1 MFKLSMEAGHAG
13 FGVTPGKRPF
23 DGSMYEWDFSNAV
36 VKYIIEELSHYE
48 DVATHRVDDPSG
60 RTDVPLQTRTN
71 RANDWGS
78 NVHLSIHANAIGTT
92 WNSVRGIETYVYK
105 TSLKEAFALAT
116 KVQAELISATGCT
129 NRGVKAG
136 DLHMVRE
143 TAMTAILI
151 EGPFMSNRDDLALLK
166 SDSFR
171 KKFALAIVAGLVQQ
185 YKLRKRAVKPVT
197 SQDDTLWRV
206 VTGSFDNKQNA
217 EDRAAA
223 LKKAGFDSFLLP
235 YKK

>member
-1 MFKLSMEAGHAG
+1 MLKISLAAGHAG

-23 DGSMYEWDFSNAV
+23 DGSMYEWDFNNEV
-36 VKYIIEELSHYE
+36 VKYIVEELSHYE
-48 DVATHRVDDPSG
+48 GVATHRVDDPTG
-60 RTDVPLQTRTN
+60 RTDVPLQTRSN

-78 NVHLSIHANAIGTT
+78 NVHLSIHANAFGTT

-116 KVQAELISATGCT
+116 KVQAELISATGCN
-129 NRGVKAG
+129 NRGVKTG
-136 DLHMVRE
+136 NLHMVRE

-171 KKFALAIVAGLVQQ
+171 KKFARGVVEGVVQQ
-185 YKLRKRAVKPVT
+185 YKLRKRVVKPVA
-197 SQDDTLWRV
+197 SSDDTLWRV
-206 VTGSFDNKQNA
+206 VTGSFDNKENA
-217 EDRAAA
+217 EARIAA
-223 LKKAGFDSFLLP
+223 LKKAGFDSFLLA